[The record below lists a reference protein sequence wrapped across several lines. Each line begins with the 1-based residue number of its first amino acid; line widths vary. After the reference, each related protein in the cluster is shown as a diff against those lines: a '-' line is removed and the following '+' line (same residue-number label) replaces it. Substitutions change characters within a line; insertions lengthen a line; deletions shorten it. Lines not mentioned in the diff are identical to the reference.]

1 MVNQGVGHVG
11 HIVGQR
17 VGQVVLVDQLGQNAK
32 AAGVASEEAVGNPH
46 RTPTA
51 GGHTERDPTLV

>member
-1 MVNQGVGHVG
+1 MG